1 MELPATVEGRFVRR
15 DNRFRVTVERE
26 GRAVAA
32 HLPNSG
38 RLEELLTPG
47 RTCHLADR
55 AAAHR
60 VTDYDLLLVDHHGVL
75 ISVDARLPNP
85 LFTEAVEAGRLS
97 PFAGITSIER
107 EVQSGESRL
116 DFRLGDS
123 KGSVCWVETKSVTL
137 VEDGLA
143 LFPDAPTK
151 RGQRHLDELKRL
163 ARGGTR
169 AAAVFVI
176 QRPDAQVFSPHAEA
190 DPDFARAVREARDG
204 GVEIHAVRCAVTR
217 RAIQITK
224 SVPVVLEG
232 T

>member
-1 MELPATVEGRFVRR
+1 MELPATVKGRFVRR

-47 RTCHLADR
+47 RACYLVDR

-75 ISVDARLPNP
+75 ISVDARLPNL
-85 LFTEAVEAGRLS
+85 LFAEALEAGRLS
-97 PFAGITSIER
+97 PFTEATSIER
-107 EVQSGESRL
+107 EVQHGESRL
-116 DFRLGDS
+116 DFRLGEPT
-123 KGSVCWVETKSVTL
+123 GVCWVETKSVTL
-137 VEDGLA
+137 VEDGVA

-163 ARGGTR
+163 AQGGAR
-169 AAAVFVI
+169 AAVVFVI
-176 QRPDAQVFSPHAEA
+176 QRPDAQAFSPHAEA

-217 RAIQITK
+217 RAIRITE
-224 SVPVVLEG
+224 SAPIVLEG